1 MSGILGIVILVLDV
15 LAIVKVFKSAKPT
28 GQKILWT
35 VLILLV
41 PVIGLILYYVLGR
54 K

>member
-1 MSGILGIVILVLDV
+1 MGGILGIVILVLDV
-15 LAIVKVFKSAKPT
+15 LAILNVFKSAKPT

-35 VLILLV
+35 VLILLL
-41 PVIGLILYYVLGR
+41 PVIGLILYYLMGR